1 MTAKICWC
9 SCYVTPNLMQ
19 DCVYSVDSVM
29 TFKADNGKNGQ
40 SLRFNKK
47 KSLKVLRHWMPVRAV
62 SKTFPLLFVL
72 KWGKKN
78 LRK

>member
-40 SLRFNKK
+40 SLCFNKK
-47 KSLKVLRHWMPVRAV
+47 KSLKV
-62 SKTFPLLFVL
+62 
-72 KWGKKN
+72 
-78 LRK
+78 